1 MTRTWTQ
8 EEIANWKNA
17 RDKKRKNQGLPPF
30 DELDANA
37 KKAALKT
44 QRAELF
50 KSTELTLKSTAWPL
64 GRYPLSVYS
73 APRSGVLELPRHY
86 LSAFGCDRV
95 SYYMINFFFVL

>member
-1 MTRTWTQ
+1 MTRAWTQ
-8 EEIANWKNA
+8 EEIASWKNA
-17 RDKKRKNQGLPPF
+17 RDKQRKKQGLRPF
-30 DELDANA
+30 GELNDNE

-50 KSTELTLKSTAWPL
+50 KSTELTLKSKACSL
-64 GRYPLSVYS
+64 GRYPLSAYL

-95 SYYMINFFFVL
+95 S